1 MHSDNR
7 PPTLHGEDRT
17 HTATDTQRHLSLH
30 PGPCGGG
37 QAVGQEP
44 ATGGGFFLWW
54 DISAASQGRRP
65 SNEAP
70 TISCR
75 SQADKCEPGQQ
86 PVPNPMVKRASQ
98 PPTQGRSSSDH
109 QREAGVPVSSGTALR
124 ATMGSKGTVSS
135 F

>member
-54 DISAASQGRRP
+54 DISAASQGRRRALPVMKHPP
-65 SNEAP
+65 SLAGARL
-70 TISCR
+70 ISANQGSSL
-75 SQADKCEPGQQ
+75 SQIQW
-86 PVPNPMVKRASQ
+86 
-98 PPTQGRSSSDH
+98 
-109 QREAGVPVSSGTALR
+109 
-124 ATMGSKGTVSS
+124 
-135 F
+135 